1 MTPTAC
7 LPAGTPNPFVEQ
19 LLSLHQLGLVSPS
32 PQIHPALQPVRTPLQ
47 TDQWEVLLHQHPDP
61 QLTDWLICGLKEG
74 FRIGFDRQQKLR
86 SATSNVQG
94 TSDHP
99 DVVSAYLQSERERQT
114 LLGPFEKQSMPHI
127 HVSKFGIIPKS
138 HQPGKWRLIVDL
150 SSPAGWSINDGI
162 PSELCSLSYIRME
175 HVVQRLIDLGPSAQ
189 MAKFDIK
196 SAYRLIPVHP
206 QDRYL
211 LGMCWD
217 GKLYVD
223 AALPFGLRS
232 APKIFTAV
240 ADALEWIF
248 HTQGVENVWHY
259 LDDFITVGPPGSS
272 ECQANISTMVEL
284 CKRLGVPLAEEKLV
298 DACTCL
304 TFLGI
309 EIDTVLGVLR
319 LPAEKLSRFKSTVTQ
334 WVGKRTCTK
343 RELLSLIGQ
352 LQHASVVVR
361 PGRPFLR
368 RMINLS
374 KSVGKLTHHVR
385 INHQA
390 RSDIMWWNVF
400 LETWNGVS
408 LLSMAGRREPDTSFA
423 SDASGSW
430 GCGAYWAHT
439 WFQLAWSDATALQGK
454 NIATQELLPIVLAAA
469 VWGRRWTGLHV
480 QCLCD
485 NEAVV
490 AVINSRSCK
499 DGDML
504 YLLRSLFFFEAEFQ
518 FSLVAA
524 HIPGNQNTLADALSR
539 NNLPL
544 FLQLSS
550 QEVSGPTSLPAPLL
564 ELLAIQR
571 QTGYQQPG
579 GRSSK
584 IF

>member
-1 MTPTAC
+1 M
-7 LPAGTPNPFVEQ
+7 EQ
-19 LLSLHQLGLVSPS
+19 LFALHRLGLASPS
-32 PQIHPALQPVRTPLQ
+32 PQIHPALRPVRTPLKI
-47 TDQWEVLLHQHPDP
+47 DQWTALLHRHPDP
-61 QLTDWLICGLKEG
+61 QFTDWLMDGLTEG
-74 FRIGFDRQQKLR
+74 FRIGFNHQQRLH
-86 SATSNVQG
+86 SATSNMQG

-99 DVVSAYLQSERERQT
+99 EVVSAYLQSEREQQT
-114 LLGPFEKQSMPHI
+114 LLGPFDRQSMLAI
-127 HVSKFGIIPKS
+127 HVSRFGIIPKS

-150 SSPAGWSINDGI
+150 SFPPGRSVNDGI
-162 PSELCSLSYIRME
+162 PSELCSLSYVKLE
-175 HVVQRLIDLGPSAQ
+175 HVVQRLVDLGPDAQ

-211 LGMCWD
+211 LGMCWE

-223 AALPFGLRS
+223 ASLPFGLRS

-248 HTQGVENVWHY
+248 HDHGVEDVWHY
-259 LDDFITVGPPGSS
+259 LDDYITVGPPGSS
-272 ECQANISTMVEL
+272 ICQTNIIMMVEL
-284 CKRLGVPLAEEKLV
+284 CKRLGVPLADEKLV

-309 EIDTVLGVLR
+309 EIDTRLGVLR
-319 LPAEKLSRFKSTVTQ
+319 LPAEKLSRFKSTVAQ
-334 WVGKRTCTK
+334 WVEKKTCTK

-352 LQHASVVVR
+352 LQHASAVVR
-361 PGRPFLR
+361 PGRPFMR
-368 RMINLS
+368 RMIDLS
-374 KSVGKLTHHVR
+374 KSVSKLTHHIR
-385 INHQA
+385 MNCQA
-390 RSDIMWWNVF
+390 RSDIMWWHVF

-408 LLSMAGRREPDTSFA
+408 LLSMAGRREPDASFA

-439 WFQLAWSDATALQGK
+439 WFQLAWSDATALKDK

-469 VWGRRWTGLHV
+469 VWGRQWTGLHI

-524 HIPGNQNTLADALSR
+524 HIPGSLNTLADALSR
-539 NNLPL
+539 DNLPL

-550 QEVSGPTSLPAPLL
+550 QEVSGPTSLPVQLL
-564 ELLAIQR
+564 ELLATQR
-571 QTGYQQPG
+571 PDWTSAAW
-579 GRSSK
+579 RDKFKSTLK
-584 IF
+584 LV